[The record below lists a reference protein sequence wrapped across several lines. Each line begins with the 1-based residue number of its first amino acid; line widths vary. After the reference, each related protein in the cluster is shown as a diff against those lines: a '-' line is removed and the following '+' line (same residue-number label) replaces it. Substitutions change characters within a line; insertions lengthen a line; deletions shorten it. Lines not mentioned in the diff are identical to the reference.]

1 MKGVLALTGH
11 YLWENIQ
18 GGGYTVAVLL
28 RTFGQLLFL
37 PRKWRATLD
46 QMYVSGV
53 QTLPVVLIVAI
64 FTGMIVALQ
73 TGIELMR
80 IGSSQS
86 IASIVPISMCR
97 EMGPF
102 ITAIILA
109 ATVGSAMA
117 AELGTMSVS
126 EEILALEVMSIDP
139 VRFLVLPRVVALA
152 IMCPILTAF
161 VDLVGTLGGG
171 IVGQIH
177 LGVDF
182 QFYLSQAVDALRPPG
197 QTIPLPKDFFVGL
210 FKAFLFGVTI
220 AVIGCSAGLRAKG
233 GALGVGQAVQKAVKN
248 SVIMIIILGYVATW
262 FFYFLGGS

>member
-1 MKGVLALTGH
+1 MGTLAVTGR
-11 YLWENIQ
+11 YIRETVT
-18 GGGYTVAVLL
+18 GGGYTVGILL
-28 RTFGQLLFL
+28 RTGAQVLFL
-37 PRKWRATLD
+37 PRKWRSTLD
-46 QMYVSGV
+46 QMYVVGV
-53 QTLPVVLIVAI
+53 QTLPVVVIVAI

-109 ATVGSAMA
+109 ATVGSSMA

-126 EEILALEVMSIDP
+126 EEILALEVMSVDP
-139 VRFLVLPRVVALA
+139 VRYLVLPRVVALA
-152 IMCPILTAF
+152 LMCPLLTAF

-182 QFYLSQAVDALRPPG
+182 QFYLSQAIDALRPPG
-197 QTIPLPKDFFVGL
+197 QTIPLPKDFYVGL
-210 FKAFLFGVTI
+210 FKAFIFGITI
-220 AVIGCSAGLRAKG
+220 AVIGCSSGLRAKG
-233 GALGVGQAVQKAVKN
+233 GALGVGQAVQKAVRN
-248 SVIMIIILGYVATW
+248 SVIMVIILGYVATW

>member
-1 MKGVLALTGH
+1 MGTLELTGRYIRTNVH
-11 YLWENIQ
+11 
-18 GGGYTVAVLL
+18 GAGYTVGILL
-28 RTFGQLLFL
+28 RSLVQLVFL
-37 PRKWRATLD
+37 PRKWRQTLD
-46 QMYVSGV
+46 QMYVVGV

-126 EEILALEVMSIDP
+126 EEILALEVMSVDP
-139 VRFLVLPRVVALA
+139 VRYLVLPRVVALA
-152 IMCPILTAF
+152 VMCPILTAF
-161 VDLVGTLGGG
+161 VDLVGTIGGG

-182 QFYLSQAVDALRPPG
+182 QFYISQAIDSLRTPG
-197 QTIPLPKDFFVGL
+197 HTIPLPKDFYVGL
-210 FKAFLFGVTI
+210 FKAFLFGITI
-220 AVIGCSAGLRAKG
+220 AVIGCSSGLRAKG
-233 GALGVGQAVQKAVKN
+233 GALGVGQGVQRAVRN